1 MTLDEA
7 IENARKVTNSCRK
20 PLMAFET
27 MNSIVKD
34 NYREENEQLAQW
46 LEELKEYKELE
57 EKLCVI
63 FAGDCNLSDVVE
75 NLERQITEP
84 NKDHPVNARILTYED
99 AEKWNEYRELEEQG
113 RLLKLPCKI
122 GDAVYFIKNNGN
134 ACFTCEHLDR
144 NYHKFDWCKNETITE
159 NGQKYIN
166 NPQYHKTPL
175 CSKQFY
181 EIRKIYMQS
190 VPHILDYKK
199 EFGNTIFLSK
209 KEAEAKLK
217 EMEKIPE

>member
-1 MTLDEA
+1 MGECVREITFEEEYEILKREA
-7 IENARKVTNSCRK
+7 NKLFESEIDGCEPPKENCIVRRALRCIGKLEKEIE
-20 PLMAFET
+20 
-27 MNSIVKD
+27 
-34 NYREENEQLAQW
+34 
-46 LEELKEYKELE
+46 
-57 EKLCVI
+57 LC
-63 FAGDCNLSDVVE
+63 
-75 NLERQITEP
+75 
-84 NKDHPVNARILTYED
+84 K
-99 AEKWNEYRELEEQG
+99 EYRELEEQG

-122 GDAVYFIKNNGN
+122 GDEVYFIKNNGN
-134 ACFTCEHLDR
+134 ACFTCEHFDR

-166 NPQYHKTPL
+166 NPQYHKTQL

-199 EFGNTIFLSK
+199 EFVNTIFLSK